1 MRLLPTR
8 RISNIFAT
16 VYVASVPFGAP
27 TMPYIYNFS
36 NCLFCGWVNVS
47 GLRRVSEWECVGWG
61 QIDFI
66 LDYLLKAGKEEKKGF
81 MLASECL
88 CRMTVWRKS
97 L

>member
-27 TMPYIYNFS
+27 TMPYIYIFS

-47 GLRRVSEWECVGWG
+47 GLRRVSEWEYVGWG

-88 CRMTVWRKS
+88 CRMAVWRKS